1 MGKERELSNCG
12 FVKTILMLLVI
23 LGHACAFWSGHW
35 FTDNPALPSRGL
47 NALFEWLNSFHI
59 YAFALVSGYIF
70 TYKII
75 RGVPRVCSV
84 YKKQGK
90 KITGAVCVRGAC
102 VGHPDI
108 GILL

>member
-1 MGKERELSNCG
+1 MGMERELSNCG

-35 FTDNPALPSRGL
+35 FTDNPALTSRGL

-75 RGVPRVCSV
+75 G
-84 YKKQGK
+84 
-90 KITGAVCVRGAC
+90 GAIPSMSR
-102 VGHPDI
+102 
-108 GILL
+108 L